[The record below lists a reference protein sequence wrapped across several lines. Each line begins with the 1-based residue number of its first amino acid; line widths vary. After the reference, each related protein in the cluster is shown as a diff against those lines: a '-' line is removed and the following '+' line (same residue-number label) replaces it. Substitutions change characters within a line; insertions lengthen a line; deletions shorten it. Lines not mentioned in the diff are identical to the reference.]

1 MDAIEALRLV
11 NRIHSRILGRR
22 AEIEKNERYYLGD
35 QNLTYATAEW
45 LKANAA
51 RYSQFS
57 DNWCAPVSN
66 AIGER
71 IEVTGLKFRDNATSA
86 NDLWD
91 DWLRNEM
98 EMQSSQG
105 FLTSFNTKRSFVI
118 VWGSEDDVPVVSWEH
133 PSHVEIEYEWGML
146 GRRRKAA
153 LKTWVDET
161 TEYATLYT
169 PDYVFKY
176 HRKLGRGMNDRV
188 AQSEQAQGDYTSGG
202 WEPID
207 VKVSGDNVWPLPN
220 PLGVVPVV
228 EVPNR
233 PILGGEPVS
242 EVAQVIPLQDA
253 INILWAYAMYA
264 GDYAS
269 MPARVLLNVNPPM
282 RKVLDNTGKHIG
294 DAPVTMKELN
304 ESRFAV
310 FNGGAGSKDAKIDSW
325 PAAKLDVFTD
335 VIELAV
341 GHIAAQ
347 TRTPPHYLVSNKG
360 LSNLAAD
367 ALKAAEIGLVK
378 KAQEFQKFATPA
390 IREVFR
396 LMALVKNETAQ
407 AEQVRLATIAWQNPE
422 MRSEA
427 QMSDALVKK
436 KTIGYPRRYLME
448 LDGVS
453 PTEIDRIE
461 EMIAK
466 EEQAAQDAALMGA
479 QHFDQSGG
487 NSLSASDGPAA
498 AGQPGNAP
506 GGQAVAAG

>member
-1 MDAIEALRLV
+1 MDANEALRLT
-11 NRIHSRILGRR
+11 NRIHSRIVGRR
-22 AEIEKNERYYLGD
+22 AEVELYERYYLGD

-45 LKANAA
+45 LKANAS
-51 RYSQFS
+51 RYAQFS

-71 IEVTGLKFRDNATSA
+71 IEVTGIKFRDNDASA
-86 NDLWD
+86 NKLWD

-105 FLTSFNTKRSFVI
+105 FLTSFNAKRSFVI
-118 VWGSEDDVPVVSWEH
+118 VWGSEDDEPVVSWEH
-133 PSHVEIEYEWGML
+133 PANVEIEYEWGML

-153 LKTWVDET
+153 VKTWVDEK
-161 TEYATLYT
+161 TEYATLYE
-169 PDYVFKY
+169 PEAVWKFS
-176 HRKLGRGMNDRV
+176 RKLSMTADERA
-188 AQSEQAQGDYTSGG
+188 AQSLQAKGGNEDGG
-202 WEPID
+202 WLPIPTAE
-207 VKVSGDNVWPLPN
+207 SGDGTWPIPN
-220 PLGVVPVV
+220 PLGDVPVV

-282 RKVLDNTGKHIG
+282 RKVLDKKGKHIG

-310 FNGGAGSKDAKIDSW
+310 FNGGAGTEAKIDSW

-396 LMALVKNETAQ
+396 LMALVKNEKGQ
-407 AEQVRLATIAWQNPE
+407 ADKVRLATIAWQNPE

-436 KTIGYPRRYLME
+436 KTIGYPRRYLFE
-448 LDGVS
+448 LDGIA

-461 EMIAK
+461 EMIRA
-466 EEQAAQDAALMGA
+466 EEADAR
-479 QHFDQSGG
+479 
-487 NSLSASDGPAA
+487 AA
-498 AGQPGNAP
+498 AIREAEDFEQLGGDSVPAPSQTPDYSEQGQLSD
-506 GGQAVAAG
+506 

>member
-11 NRIHSRILGRR
+11 NRIHSRIVGRR

-45 LKANAA
+45 LKSNAA

-86 NDLWD
+86 NELWD

-118 VWGSEDDVPVVSWEH
+118 VWGSEDNVPVVSWEH
-133 PSHVEIEYEWGML
+133 PSNVEIEYEWGML

-153 LKTWVDET
+153 LKTWVDEK

-169 PDYVFKY
+169 PHYVFKY
-176 HRKLGRGMNDRV
+176 SRKLGLSPDERA
-188 AQSEQAQGDYTSGG
+188 AQSLQA
-202 WEPID
+202 
-207 VKVSGDNVWPLPN
+207 KGDNVDGGWLPIEPSYTGDYVWPLAN

-282 RKVLDNTGKHIG
+282 RKVLDKNGKHVG

-310 FNGGAGSKDAKIDSW
+310 FNGGAASKDAKIDSW

-335 VIELAV
+335 VIEIAV

-396 LMALVKNETAQ
+396 LMALVKNENGQ

-427 QMSDALVKK
+427 QMADALVKK
-436 KTIGYPRRYLME
+436 KTIGYPFQYLME
-448 LDGVS
+448 LDGIA
-453 PTEIDRIE
+453 PTEIDRINKMVDVE
-461 EMIAK
+461 EAK
-466 EEQAAQDAALMGA
+466 AQADAERAVA
-479 QHFDQSGG
+479 EFEQSGG
-487 NSLSASDGPAA
+487 NS
-498 AGQPGNAP
+498 
-506 GGQAVAAG
+506 GGTPTLPTVPSE

>member
-1 MDAIEALRLV
+1 MDANEALRLV
-11 NRIHSRILGRR
+11 NRIHSRIVGRR
-22 AEIEKNERYYLGD
+22 MDIETNERYYLGD

-45 LKANAA
+45 LKSNAS
-51 RYSQFS
+51 RYAQFS

-71 IEVTGLKFRDNATSA
+71 IEVTGIKFRDNDKAA
-86 NDLWD
+86 NTLWD
-91 DWLRNEM
+91 EWLRNEM

-118 VWGSEDDVPVVSWEH
+118 VWGTEDNEPVVSWEH
-133 PSHVEIEYEWGML
+133 PSNVEIEYEWGML
-146 GRRRKAA
+146 GRQRKAA
-153 LKTWVDET
+153 VKTWVDEK
-161 TEYATLYT
+161 TEYVTLYEPEAVWKFSRTLSLT
-169 PDYVFKY
+169 PDE
-176 HRKLGRGMNDRV
+176 RA
-188 AQSEQAQGDYTSGG
+188 AQSLQAKGGNEDGG
-202 WEPID
+202 WQPILPTA
-207 VKVSGDNVWPLPN
+207 SGDPTWPLAN

-233 PILGGEPVS
+233 PLLGGEPVS
-242 EVAQVIPLQDA
+242 EVAQVRPLQDA

-282 RKVLDNTGKHIG
+282 RKVLDTTGKHIG

-310 FNGGAGSKDAKIDSW
+310 FNGGKDSPDAKIDSW
-325 PAAKLDVFTD
+325 PASKLDVFTD
-335 VIELAV
+335 VIEIAV

-396 LMALVKNETAQ
+396 LMALVKDDKAM
-407 AEQVRLATIAWQNPE
+407 ADKVRLATIAWQNPE

-427 QMSDALVKK
+427 QMADALVKK
-436 KTIGYPRRYLME
+436 KNIGYPFAYLME
-448 LDGVS
+448 LDGIA
-453 PTEIDRIE
+453 PTEQDRILKMVRE
-461 EMIAK
+461 EEAK
-466 EEQAAQDAALMGA
+466 AIEDAERAAAD
-479 QHFDQSGG
+479 FEQSGG
-487 NSLSASDGPAA
+487 NSVDAPTLPAL
-498 AGQPGNAP
+498 PSE
-506 GGQAVAAG
+506 

>member
-1 MDAIEALRLV
+1 MEPAEALRLV
-11 NRIHSRILGRR
+11 NRIHARIVARR
-22 AEIEKNERYYLGD
+22 PEIAKNERYYMGD
-35 QNLTYATAEW
+35 QNLTYATSEW
-45 LKANAA
+45 MKANSA
-51 RYSQFS
+51 RYTDFS
-57 DNWCAPVSN
+57 DNWCAPVAN

-71 IEVTGLKFRDNATSA
+71 IEVTGLKFRDNDTAA
-86 NDLWD
+86 NGLWD
-91 DWLRNEM
+91 EWLRNEM

-118 VWGSEDDVPVVSWEH
+118 VWGSEDNEPVVSWEH
-133 PSHVEIEYEWGML
+133 PSNVEIEYEWGML

-153 LKTWVDET
+153 LKTWVDED
-161 TEYATLYT
+161 TEYATLFA
-169 PDYVFKY
+169 PDWVFKFS
-176 HRKLGRGMNDRV
+176 RKLGRHADERT
-188 AQSEQAQGDYTSGG
+188 AQSEQAKSDDTTGG
-202 WEPID
+202 WAPIEGLLE
-207 VKVSGDNVWPLPN
+207 SWPLAN
-220 PLGVVPVV
+220 PLRVVPVV

-242 EVAQVIPLQDA
+242 EVAQVIPMQDA
-253 INILWAYAMYA
+253 INILWAYAMHA

-269 MPARVLLNVNPPM
+269 MEARVLLNVNPPM
-282 RKVLDNTGKHIG
+282 RKILDKDGKHIG

-310 FNGGAGSKDAKIDSW
+310 FNGGPGSDAKIDSW

-335 VIELAV
+335 VIEIAV

-396 LMALVKNETAQ
+396 LMALVKDQPAQ

-427 QMSDALVKK
+427 QMADALVKK
-436 KTIGYPRRYLME
+436 KTIGYPFRYLME
-448 LDGVS
+448 LDGIA
-453 PTEIDRIE
+453 PTEIDRILDMVEDE
-461 EMIAK
+461 EAK
-466 EEQAAQDAALMGA
+466 AILDAERAVA
-479 QHFDQSGG
+479 DFEQSGG
-487 NSLSASDGPAA
+487 NSDG
-498 AGQPGNAP
+498 AP
-506 GGQAVAAG
+506 TLPTVPSE

>member
-1 MDAIEALRLV
+1 MDATEALRLV
-11 NRIHSRILGRR
+11 NRIHARIVARR
-22 AEIEKNERYYLGD
+22 GEIAKHERYYMGD

-45 LKANAA
+45 MKANSA
-51 RYSQFS
+51 RYTDFS

-66 AIGER
+66 AISER
-71 IEVTGLKFRDNATSA
+71 VEVTGLKFRDNDKSA
-86 NDLWD
+86 NGLWD

-118 VWGSEDDVPVVSWEH
+118 VWGSEDDEPVISWEH
-133 PSHVEIEYEWGML
+133 PSNVEIEYEWGML

-153 LKTWVDET
+153 LKTWVDEDS
-161 TEYATLYT
+161 EYATLFT
-169 PDYVFKY
+169 PHLVFKY
-176 HRKLGRGMNDRV
+176 CRKLGRGADETQ
-188 AQSEQAQGDYTSGG
+188 AQSEQAKADNTTGG
-202 WEPID
+202 WVVLEPAE
-207 VKVSGDNVWPLPN
+207 SGDNVWPLPN
-220 PLGVVPVV
+220 PLGVVNVV

-242 EVAQVIPLQDA
+242 EVAQVIPMQDA
-253 INILWAYAMYA
+253 INILWAYAMHA

-269 MPARVLLNVNPPM
+269 MEARVLLNVNPPM
-282 RKVLDNTGKHIG
+282 RKVLDKTGKHIG

-310 FNGGAGSKDAKIDSW
+310 FNGGPGSDAKIDSW
-325 PAAKLDVFTD
+325 PAAKLDVFTN
-335 VIELAV
+335 VIEIAV

-396 LMALVKNETAQ
+396 LMALVKNQTAQ

-436 KTIGYPRRYLME
+436 KTIGYPRQYLFE
-448 LDGVS
+448 LDGIA
-453 PTEIDRIE
+453 PTEIDRINVMIKDE
-461 EMIAK
+461 EADAI
-466 EEQAAQDAALMGA
+466 EAAQREAAD
-479 QHFDQSGG
+479 FEQSGG
-487 NSLSASDGPAA
+487 NSVRPPVEAA
-498 AGQPGNAP
+498 VTGE
-506 GGQAVAAG
+506 

>member
-1 MDAIEALRLV
+1 MDATEALRLV
-11 NRIHSRILGRR
+11 NRIHARIVARR
-22 AEIEKNERYYLGD
+22 PDIAKNERYYMGD

-45 LKANAA
+45 MKANSA
-51 RYSQFS
+51 RYTDFS
-57 DNWCAPVSN
+57 DNWCAPVAN

-71 IEVTGLKFRDNATSA
+71 IEVTGLKFRDNDPAA
-86 NDLWD
+86 NGLWD
-91 DWLRNEM
+91 EWLRNEM

-118 VWGSEDDVPVVSWEH
+118 VWGSDDNEPVVSWEH
-133 PSHVEIEYEWGML
+133 PSNVEIEYEWGML

-153 LKTWVDET
+153 LKTWVDED
-161 TEYATLYT
+161 TEYATLYA
-169 PDYVFKY
+169 PDWVFKY
-176 HRKLGRGMNDRV
+176 SRRLGRHADERV
-188 AQSEQAQGDYTSGG
+188 AQSEQAKSDNTTGG
-202 WEPID
+202 WEQIE
-207 VKVSGDNVWPLPN
+207 SSTEVWPLPN
-220 PLGVVPVV
+220 PLRCVPVV

-242 EVAQVIPLQDA
+242 EVAQVIPMQDA
-253 INILWAYAMYA
+253 INILWAYAMHA

-269 MPARVLLNVNPPM
+269 MEARVLLNVNPPM
-282 RKVLDNTGKHIG
+282 RKILDKDGKHIG
-294 DAPVTMKELN
+294 DAPITMKELN

-310 FNGGAGSKDAKIDSW
+310 FNGGPGTEAKIDSW

-335 VIELAV
+335 VIEIAV

-396 LMALVKNETAQ
+396 LMALVKDQPGQ

-427 QMSDALVKK
+427 QMADALVKK
-436 KTIGYPRRYLME
+436 KTIGYPFRYLME
-448 LDGVS
+448 LDGIA
-453 PTEIDRIE
+453 PTEIDRILDMVKDE
-461 EMIAK
+461 EEKAIADA
-466 EEQAAQDAALMGA
+466 ERAAAD
-479 QHFDQSGG
+479 FEQSGG
-487 NSLSASDGPAA
+487 NS
-498 AGQPGNAP
+498 
-506 GGQAVAAG
+506 GGTPTLPVVPSQ

>member
-1 MDAIEALRLV
+1 MDANEALRLT
-11 NRIHSRILGRR
+11 NRIHSRIVGRR
-22 AEIEKNERYYLGD
+22 AEIELNERYYLGD

-45 LKANAA
+45 LKSNAS

-71 IEVTGLKFRDNATSA
+71 IEVTGLKFRDNGTGA
-86 NDLWD
+86 NKLWD
-91 DWLRNEM
+91 EWLRNEM

-118 VWGSEDDVPVVSWEH
+118 VWGTENNEPLVSWEH
-133 PSHVEIEYEWGML
+133 PSNVEIEYEWGML
-146 GRRRKAA
+146 GRQRKAA
-153 LKTWVDET
+153 VKTWVDEK
-161 TEYATLYT
+161 TEYATLYEPEAVWKFSRQLSMT
-169 PDYVFKY
+169 ADE
-176 HRKLGRGMNDRV
+176 RA
-188 AQSEQAQGDYTSGG
+188 AQSLQAKGGNEDGG
-202 WEPID
+202 WLPILPPR
-207 VKVSGDNVWPLPN
+207 SGDDTWPLAN

-242 EVAQVIPLQDA
+242 EVAQVRPLQDA

-282 RKVLDNTGKHIG
+282 RKILDKTGKHIG

-310 FNGGAGSKDAKIDSW
+310 FNGGAGAKDAKIDSW

-396 LMALVKNETAQ
+396 LMALVKDEPGQ
-407 AEQVRLATIAWQNPE
+407 ADAVRLATIAWQNPE

-427 QMSDALVKK
+427 QMADALVKK

-466 EEQAAQDAALMGA
+466 EEQAAQDAAMIGA
-479 QHFDQSGG
+479 QHFDQFGG
-487 NSLSASDGPAA
+487 NSAPTPDAAPAA
-498 AGQPGNAP
+498 GEPGAPAGGP
-506 GGQAVAAG
+506 AVAAG

>member
-1 MDAIEALRLV
+1 MDATEALRLV
-11 NRIHSRILGRR
+11 NRIHARIVARR
-22 AEIEKNERYYLGD
+22 PDIAKNERYYMGD
-35 QNLTYATAEW
+35 QNLTYATQEW
-45 LKANAA
+45 MKANSA
-51 RYSQFS
+51 RYTDFS
-57 DNWCAPVSN
+57 DNWCAPVAN

-71 IEVTGLKFRDNATSA
+71 IEVTGLKFRDNDTAA
-86 NDLWD
+86 NGLWD

-118 VWGSEDDVPVVSWEH
+118 VWGSDDDEPVVSWEH
-133 PSHVEIEYEWGML
+133 PSNVEIEYEWGML

-153 LKTWVDET
+153 LKTWVDED
-161 TEYATLYT
+161 TEYATLYA
-169 PDYVFKY
+169 PDWVFKY
-176 HRKLGRGMNDRV
+176 SRKLGRAANERE
-188 AQSEQAQGDYTSGG
+188 AQSEQAKSDNTEGG
-202 WEPID
+202 WAPIESL
-207 VKVSGDNVWPLPN
+207 VEAWPLPN
-220 PLGVVPVV
+220 PLRVVPVV

-242 EVAQVIPLQDA
+242 EVAQVIPMQDA
-253 INILWAYAMYA
+253 INILWAYAMHA

-269 MPARVLLNVNPPM
+269 MEARVLLNVNPPM
-282 RKVLDNTGKHIG
+282 RKVLDKDGKHIG
-294 DAPVTMKELN
+294 DQPVTMKELN

-310 FNGGAGSKDAKIDSW
+310 FNGGPGSDAKIDSW

-335 VIELAV
+335 VIEIAV

-396 LMALVKNETAQ
+396 LMALVKNNPAQ

-427 QMSDALVKK
+427 QMADALVKK
-436 KTIGYPRRYLME
+436 KTIGYPFQYLME
-448 LDGVS
+448 LDGIA
-453 PTEIDRIE
+453 PTEIDRIKEMVKAE
-461 EMIAK
+461 EA
-466 EEQAAQDAALMGA
+466 EAVEAALREA
-479 QHFDQSGG
+479 EDFERTGG
-487 NSLSASDGPAA
+487 NSADAPTVSAV
-498 AGQPGNAP
+498 PGE
-506 GGQAVAAG
+506 

>member
-1 MDAIEALRLV
+1 MDATEALRLV
-11 NRIHSRILGRR
+11 NRIHARIVARR
-22 AEIEKNERYYLGD
+22 PDIAKNERYYMGD
-35 QNLTYATAEW
+35 QNLTYATQEW
-45 LKANAA
+45 MKANSA
-51 RYSQFS
+51 RYTDFS
-57 DNWCAPVSN
+57 DNWCAPVAN

-71 IEVTGLKFRDNATSA
+71 IEVTGLKFRNNDKSA

-118 VWGSEDDVPVVSWEH
+118 VWGTPGDEPLVSWEH
-133 PSHVEIEYEWGML
+133 PNNVEIEYEWGML

-153 LKTWVDET
+153 LKTWVDED

-169 PDYVFKY
+169 PDEVFKFS
-176 HRKLGRGMNDRV
+176 RKLGRHADERA
-188 AQSEQAQGDYTSGG
+188 AQSEQAKADNTTGG
-202 WEPID
+202 WEAIESAFETWPI
-207 VKVSGDNVWPLPN
+207 PN
-220 PLGVVPVV
+220 PMGAVPVV

-242 EVAQVIPLQDA
+242 EVAQVIPMQDA
-253 INILWAYAMYA
+253 INILWAYAMHA

-269 MPARVLLNVNPPM
+269 MEARVLLNVNPPM
-282 RKVLDNTGKHIG
+282 RKILDKDGKHVG

-310 FNGGAGSKDAKIDSW
+310 FNGGPGSDAKIDSW

-335 VIELAV
+335 VIEIAV

-396 LMALVKNETAQ
+396 LMALVKNQPAQ

-448 LDGVS
+448 LDGVA

-466 EEQAAQDAALMGA
+466 EEAAARAAAIREAEDFERFGA
-479 QHFDQSGG
+479 
-487 NSLSASDGPAA
+487 NSDGSSDSETPASQQSDA
-498 AGQPGNAP
+498 PRESVVAGG
-506 GGQAVAAG
+506 

>member
-1 MDAIEALRLV
+1 MDANEALRLV
-11 NRIHSRILGRR
+11 NRIHSRIVGRR
-22 AEIEKNERYYLGD
+22 AEIAFNERYYMGD

-45 LKANAA
+45 MKANSA
-51 RYSQFS
+51 RYTNFS

-71 IEVTGLKFRDNATSA
+71 IEVTGLKFRDNDKSA
-86 NDLWD
+86 NELWD
-91 DWLRNEM
+91 SWLRNEM

-118 VWGSEDDVPVVSWEH
+118 VWGSEDDEPVISWEH
-133 PSHVEIEYEWGML
+133 PSNVEIEYEWGML

-153 LKTWVDET
+153 LKTWVDEQF
-161 TEYATLYT
+161 EYATLYEAEA
-169 PDYVFKY
+169 VWKFS
-176 HRKLGRGMNDRV
+176 RKLTMTADERA
-188 AQSEQAQGDYTSGG
+188 AQSLQAKGGDQDGG
-202 WEPID
+202 WLPILPP
-207 VKVSGDNVWPLPN
+207 VSGDDMWPLAN
-220 PLGVVPVV
+220 PLGDVPVV

-253 INILWAYAMYA
+253 INILWAYLMHAA
-264 GDYAS
+264 DYAS
-269 MPARVLLNVNPPM
+269 MEARVLLNVNPPM
-282 RKVLDNTGKHIG
+282 RKVLDKDGKHIG
-294 DAPVTMKELN
+294 DAPITMKELN

-310 FNGGAGSKDAKIDSW
+310 FNGGPGSDAKIDSW
-325 PAAKLDVFTD
+325 PAAKLDVFTE

-396 LMALVKNETAQ
+396 LMALVKNKKGQ

-436 KTIGYPRRYLME
+436 KTIGYPRKYLFE
-448 LDGVS
+448 LDGIA
-453 PTEIDRIE
+453 PTEIDRIMGMIE
-461 EMIAK
+461 E
-466 EEQAAQDAALMGA
+466 EEQAAREAAIREVEE
-479 QHFDQSGG
+479 FE
-487 NSLSASDGPAA
+487 
-498 AGQPGNAP
+498 QPGGDSGAAP
-506 GGQAVAAG
+506 STAPDYREQGQL

>member
-1 MDAIEALRLV
+1 MLADEALRLV
-11 NRIHSRILGRR
+11 HHIHARIVGRR
-22 AEIEKNERYYLGD
+22 SEIDKYERYYLGD

-57 DNWCAPVSN
+57 DNWCAPVVN
-66 AIGER
+66 AISER
-71 IEVTGLKFRDNATSA
+71 VEVTGIKFRDSGDKA
-86 NDLWD
+86 DGLWD

-105 FLTSFNTKRSFVI
+105 FLTSFNAKRSFVI
-118 VWGSEDDVPVVSWEH
+118 VWGSDDDEPVMSWEH
-133 PSHVEIEYEWGML
+133 PSNVEIEYEWWN

-153 LKTWVDET
+153 LKTWVDGN
-161 TEYATLYT
+161 TEYATLYA
-169 PDYVFKY
+169 PDEVFKY
-176 HRKLGRGMNDRV
+176 SREMGRAANERE
-188 AQSEQAQGDYTSGG
+188 AQSKQERADDNEGG
-202 WEPID
+202 WLPLE
-207 VKVSGDNVWPLPN
+207 VHGESWPLPN

-233 PILGGEPVS
+233 PILRGEPVS

-282 RKVLDNTGKHIG
+282 RKILDKDGKHIG
-294 DAPVTMKELN
+294 DSPVTMKELN

-310 FNGGAGSKDAKIDSW
+310 FNGGVGNDAKIDSW

-378 KAQEFQKFATPA
+378 KTQEFQKFATPA
-390 IREVFR
+390 VREVFR
-396 LMALVKNETAQ
+396 LMALVKGDKGL
-407 AEQVRLATIAWQNPE
+407 AEQVRLAKVVWQNPE

-427 QMSDALVKK
+427 QLADALVKK
-436 KTIGYPRRYLME
+436 KTIGYPMEYLME
-448 LDGVS
+448 LDGLG
-453 PTEIDRIE
+453 PTEINRVKD
-461 EMIAK
+461 MIRD
-466 EEQAAQDAALMGA
+466 EQDAAQEDAMKA
-479 QHFDQSGG
+479 AAEFEQSGG
-487 NSLSASDGPAA
+487 NSVSAPVGPV
-498 AGQPGNAP
+498 AP
-506 GGQAVAAG
+506 GQQAHGGSGAAVA

>member
-1 MDAIEALRLV
+1 MDANEALRLV
-11 NRIHSRILGRR
+11 NRIHSRIVGRR
-22 AEIEKNERYYLGD
+22 AEIELNERYYLGD
-35 QNLTYATAEW
+35 QNLTYATTEW
-45 LKANAA
+45 MKANGA
-51 RYSQFS
+51 RYTNFS
-57 DNWCAPVSN
+57 DNWCAPVAN

-71 IEVTGLKFRDNATSA
+71 IEVTGLKFRDNGASA
-86 NDLWD
+86 NSLWD

-133 PSHVEIEYEWGML
+133 PSNVEIEYEWGSL
-146 GRRRKAA
+146 GRRRLAA

-161 TEYATLYT
+161 TEYATLYSADAVWKFSRALSMS
-169 PDYVFKY
+169 PDE
-176 HRKLGRGMNDRV
+176 RA
-188 AQSEQAQGDYTSGG
+188 AQSLQAKGG
-202 WEPID
+202 NEERGWLP
-207 VKVSGDNVWPLPN
+207 VLPPRSGDNMWPLYN

-242 EVAQVIPLQDA
+242 EVAQVRPLQDA
-253 INILWAYAMYA
+253 INVLWAYLMHA

-269 MPARVLLNVNPPM
+269 MEARVLLNANPPM
-282 RKVLDNTGKHIG
+282 RKILDKNGKHIG
-294 DAPVTMKELN
+294 EAPITMKELN

-310 FNGGAGSKDAKIDSW
+310 FNAGAGKEAKIDSW
-325 PAAKLDVFTD
+325 PAAKLDTFTD
-335 VIELAV
+335 VIEIAV

-396 LMALVKNETAQ
+396 LMALVKNQ
-407 AEQVRLATIAWQNPE
+407 AGQADQVRLATIAWQNPE

-427 QMSDALVKK
+427 QMADALVKK
-436 KTIGYPRRYLME
+436 KNIGYPFKYLME
-448 LDGVS
+448 LDGIA
-453 PTEIDRIE
+453 PTEQDRIMEMVRE
-461 EMIAK
+461 EEAK
-466 EEQAAQDAALMGA
+466 AIEDAERAAAD
-479 QHFDQSGG
+479 FEQSGG
-487 NSLSASDGPAA
+487 NSVDAPTLPAV
-498 AGQPGNAP
+498 PSE
-506 GGQAVAAG
+506 

>member
-11 NRIHSRILGRR
+11 NRIHSRIIGRR
-22 AEIEKNERYYLGD
+22 AEIALNERYYLGD

-45 LKANAA
+45 MKANGA
-51 RYSQFS
+51 RYTNFS
-57 DNWCAPVSN
+57 DNWCAPVAN

-71 IEVTGLKFRDNATSA
+71 IEVTGLKFRDNGPSA
-86 NDLWD
+86 NALWD

-118 VWGSEDDVPVVSWEH
+118 VWGSEDNVPVVSWEH
-133 PSHVEIEYEWGML
+133 PSNVEIEYEWGAL

-153 LKTWVDET
+153 LKTWVDEK

-169 PDYVFKY
+169 PHYVFKY
-176 HRKLGRGMNDRV
+176 SRKLAMSADERQ
-188 AQSEQAQGDYTSGG
+188 AQSLQAKGDDTDGGWLPIEPSYTGDY
-202 WEPID
+202 
-207 VKVSGDNVWPLPN
+207 VWPLRN

-253 INILWAYAMYA
+253 INILWAYAMHA

-269 MPARVLLNVNPPM
+269 MEARVLLNVNPPM
-282 RKVLDNTGKHIG
+282 RKVLDKDGKHVG
-294 DAPVTMKELN
+294 DAPITMKELN

-310 FNGGAGSKDAKIDSW
+310 FNGGAGSDAKIDSW
-325 PAAKLDVFTD
+325 PAAKLDTFTD
-335 VIELAV
+335 VIEIAV

-396 LMALVKNETAQ
+396 LMALVKDENGQ

-427 QMSDALVKK
+427 QMADALVKK
-436 KTIGYPRRYLME
+436 KNIGYPFKYLME
-448 LDGVS
+448 LDGIA
-453 PTEIDRIE
+453 PTEQDRIMEMVRE
-461 EMIAK
+461 EEAK
-466 EEQAAQDAALMGA
+466 AIEDAERAAAD
-479 QHFDQSGG
+479 FEQSGG
-487 NSLSASDGPAA
+487 DSVDAPTLPAV
-498 AGQPGNAP
+498 PSE
-506 GGQAVAAG
+506 

>member
-1 MDAIEALRLV
+1 MEAAEALRLV
-11 NRIHSRILGRR
+11 NRIHARIVARR
-22 AEIEKNERYYLGD
+22 PDIAKNERYYMGD
-35 QNLTYATAEW
+35 QNLTYATQEW
-45 LKANAA
+45 MKANSA
-51 RYSQFS
+51 RYTDFS
-57 DNWCAPVSN
+57 DNWCAPVAN

-71 IEVTGLKFRDNATSA
+71 IEVTGLKFRDNDKSA

-118 VWGSEDDVPVVSWEH
+118 VWGSDTDEPVVSWEH
-133 PSHVEIEYEWGML
+133 PNNVEIEYEWGML

-153 LKTWVDET
+153 LKTWVDED
-161 TEYATLYT
+161 TEYGTLYA
-169 PDYVFKY
+169 PDVVFKFS
-176 HRKLGRGMNDRV
+176 RKLSRHADERA
-188 AQSEQAQGDYTSGG
+188 AQSEQAKAGDVTGG
-202 WEPID
+202 WEPIE
-207 VKVSGDNVWPLPN
+207 SQTEPWPLPH
-220 PLGVVPVV
+220 PMGAVPVV

-242 EVAQVIPLQDA
+242 EVAQVIPMQDA
-253 INILWAYAMYA
+253 INILWAYAMHA
-264 GDYAS
+264 GDFAS
-269 MPARVLLNVNPPM
+269 MEARVLLNVNPPM
-282 RKVLDNTGKHIG
+282 RKVLDKDGKHIG
-294 DAPVTMKELN
+294 EAPVTMKELN

-310 FNGGAGSKDAKIDSW
+310 FNGGPGTEAKIDSW

-335 VIELAV
+335 VIEIAV

-396 LMALVKNETAQ
+396 LMAIVKNKPEQ

-427 QMSDALVKK
+427 QMADALVKK
-436 KTIGYPRRYLME
+436 KTIGYPFKYLME
-448 LDGVS
+448 LDGVA
-453 PTEIDRIE
+453 PTEIDRILGMVKDE
-461 EMIAK
+461 EAEMVA
-466 EEQAAQDAALMGA
+466 AAQREAED
-479 QHFDQSGG
+479 FERTGG
-487 NSLSASDGPAA
+487 NSPSAST
-498 AGQPGNAP
+498 
-506 GGQAVAAG
+506 GQALASE

>member
-1 MDAIEALRLV
+1 MEAAEALRLV
-11 NRIHSRILGRR
+11 NRIHARIVARR
-22 AEIEKNERYYLGD
+22 PEIAKNERYYMGD
-35 QNLTYATAEW
+35 QNLTYATSEW
-45 LKANAA
+45 MKANSA
-51 RYSQFS
+51 RYTDFS
-57 DNWCAPVSN
+57 DNWCAPVAN

-71 IEVTGLKFRDNATSA
+71 IEVTGLKFRDNDTAA
-86 NDLWD
+86 NGLWD
-91 DWLRNEM
+91 EWLRNEM

-118 VWGSEDDVPVVSWEH
+118 VWGSDDNEPVVSWEH
-133 PSHVEIEYEWGML
+133 PSNVEIEYEWGML

-153 LKTWVDET
+153 LKTWVDED
-161 TEYATLYT
+161 TEYATLYA
-169 PDYVFKY
+169 PDWVFKFS
-176 HRKLGRGMNDRV
+176 RKLGRHADERS
-188 AQSEQAQGDYTSGG
+188 AQSEQAKSDDTTGG
-202 WEPID
+202 WAAVE
-207 VKVSGDNVWPLPN
+207 SAFEQWPLPN
-220 PLGVVPVV
+220 PLKVVPVV

-242 EVAQVIPLQDA
+242 EVAQVIPMQDA
-253 INILWAYAMYA
+253 INILWAYAMHA

-269 MPARVLLNVNPPM
+269 MEARVLLNVNPPM
-282 RKVLDNTGKHIG
+282 RKILDQDGKHIG

-310 FNGGAGSKDAKIDSW
+310 FNGGPGNDAKIDSW
-325 PAAKLDVFTD
+325 PASKLDVFTD
-335 VIELAV
+335 VIEIAV

-396 LMALVKNETAQ
+396 LMALVKDQPAQ

-427 QMSDALVKK
+427 QMADALVKK
-436 KTIGYPRRYLME
+436 KTIGYPFRYLME
-448 LDGVS
+448 LDGIA
-453 PTEIDRIE
+453 PTEIDRILDMVKDE
-461 EMIAK
+461 EEKAILDA
-466 EEQAAQDAALMGA
+466 ERAAAD
-479 QHFDQSGG
+479 FEQSGG
-487 NSLSASDGPAA
+487 DSVE
-498 AGQPGNAP
+498 AP
-506 GGQAVAAG
+506 TLPTVPSE

>member
-1 MDAIEALRLV
+1 MEATEALRLV
-11 NRIHSRILGRR
+11 NRIHSRIVARR

-45 LKANAA
+45 LKANAS
-51 RYSQFS
+51 RYATFS

-71 IEVTGLKFRDNATSA
+71 IEVTGIKFRNNDESA
-86 NDLWD
+86 NSLWD

-118 VWGSEDDVPVVSWEH
+118 VWGSEDDEPVVSWEH
-133 PSHVEIEYEWGML
+133 PSSVEIEYEWGML

-161 TEYATLYT
+161 TEYATLYG
-169 PDYVFKY
+169 PDEVFKFS
-176 HRKLGRGMNDRV
+176 RKLSLSPDERA
-188 AQSEQAQGDYTSGG
+188 AQSLQAKGGNEDGG
-202 WEPID
+202 WEPIEPE
-207 VKVSGDNVWPLPN
+207 VSGDNSWPLPH
-220 PLGVVPVV
+220 PLGAVPVV

-282 RKVLDNTGKHIG
+282 RKVLDKTGKHIG

-310 FNGGAGSKDAKIDSW
+310 FNGGAGTEAKIDSW

-396 LMALVKNETAQ
+396 LMALVKNETAK

-436 KTIGYPRRYLME
+436 KTIGYPRKYLFE
-448 LDGVS
+448 LDGVA

-461 EMIAK
+461 GMIK
-466 EEQAAQDAALMGA
+466 DEEEAARAAAIREVQD
-479 QHFDQSGG
+479 FEQSGG
-487 NSLSASDGPAA
+487 NSDSAS
-498 AGQPGNAP
+498 
-506 GGQAVAAG
+506 VAAPDYSEQGQLSG